1 MRILVQEY
9 SSSGGMV
16 QDRPSTSL
24 LTEGF
29 GILRVLIQNCKR
41 LGMEVV
47 TTLDE
52 RLSSIANFLDA
63 DIIEFISKEDEFTEK
78 GLEHLNN
85 CDYFLV
91 VAPGVYGIL
100 SSIINLYQ
108 KSKATSL
115 NCNSSAIELSTNKD
129 QTYEELS
136 KNNIRIPNTLSIK
149 PNSNVYEITNNGI
162 VKNEHKKEELQ
173 NLDLTFPLVVKPND
187 GVDCEGVNLCKNK
200 SELIEYVEL
209 NQKKHLLIQE
219 YIIGDN
225 LSITAFVNENKINI
239 LSVNEQL
246 IRLGFEGSEYL
257 GGVSNIR
264 HPLDEKIRSFGEK
277 VLRNIEGLNGFV
289 GIDLIVSKNAKNVH
303 EIYLIEINPRVTTSV
318 CGLINQK
325 NPPLNFLQVDS
336 KFNHK
341 KNNTCYFAKT
351 KFNFPINVHLSFD
364 DLISQ
369 HSIITPPLTFDKKNT
384 YSLLRGFGRN
394 AKMATNDYNQNLA
407 FLTNKLKKD
416 SLTNRN

>member
-9 SSSGGMV
+9 SSGGGMV
-16 QDRPSTSL
+16 QDKPSASL

-29 GILRVLIQNCKR
+29 GILRVLVQNCKR

-52 RLSSIANFLDA
+52 RLSSIANFLEA
-63 DIIEFISKEDEFTEK
+63 DIIEFISKEDEFAEK

-91 VAPGVYGIL
+91 VAPGIYGIL

-108 KSKATSL
+108 KSKAISL
-115 NCNSSAIELSTNKD
+115 NCNSSAIEFSTNKD
-129 QTYEELS
+129 RTYEELS

-149 PNSNVYEITNNGI
+149 PDDNVCEITNDRI
-162 VKNEHKKEELQ
+162 TKNLYKKEELQ
-173 NLDLTFPLVVKPND
+173 NLDLIFPLVVKPND
-187 GVDCEGVNLCKNK
+187 SVDCEGVNLCKNK
-200 SELIEYVEL
+200 SELMKYLEL
-209 NQKKHLLIQE
+209 NQKKHLLVQE

-225 LSITAFVNENKINI
+225 LSITAFVNENRINI
-239 LSVNEQL
+239 LSANEQL
-246 IRLGFEGSEYL
+246 IRLGFEESEYL

-277 VLRNIEGLNGFV
+277 VLCNVEGLNGFV
-289 GIDLIVSKNAKNVH
+289 GIDLIVAKN
-303 EIYLIEINPRVTTSV
+303 EIFLIEINPRVTTAV

-325 NPPLNFLQVDS
+325 NPPINFLQDDL

-351 KFNFPINVHLSFD
+351 KFDFPVNEHLSLD
-364 DLISQ
+364 DLIGQ

-384 YSLLRGFGRN
+384 YSLLRGFGEN
-394 AKMATNDYNQNLA
+394 AKMASNDFNQNLA